1 MIENKKAKIFKHLVI
16 NDVEEDLIDKYT
28 IVDFSQSRI
37 YYKRDK
43 RLISNFIDI
52 LEDMHKSLS
61 NITKMN
67 IDNLLSN
74 KLDKSIKKD
83 KLYIFFENILK
94 NIWERSNIEDL
105 YVIFKNKLSLMI
117 KNIEKYKKTFKELS
131 KKTSDLN
138 TKLTEFKKNELEF
151 KEKTEKDFSE
161 MIGKWDKKTSNEMKE
176 KRNKV
181 YGNFKKDHEEYLKSL
196 EIINQAIIPYTE
208 AQNNAIKSSGE
219 NLSYLVKYIY
229 EKKIINDNEKDAYE
243 KTFFYEEE
251 AIEDFYRRNKKFN
264 KVSPFSW
271 REFIIRNIRH
281 VDKESAFELI
291 NEIILYFIKD
301 EEDSSYLLEKNNNF
315 YLFHQIFFGEKKDKK
330 LSEVVIK
337 DSQRRE
343 LLDFLNIKRMVKLKL
358 PEELITQISEILL
371 ELQKQAIE
379 EKNYKLADLIYVISS
394 TYYYENKER
403 KKIYISEIIKD
414 KEPFKNEEFIV
425 NMIGSLLRDELKKT
439 KFTDIAIDNT
449 ITTKITSSLGA
460 LNVTGFDKN
469 FVKNISTKVLK
480 HIGFDENIDKEK
492 IQFYECFVDGLYL
505 NAA

>member
-94 NIWERSNIEDL
+94 NIRERSNIEDL

-151 KEKTEKDFSE
+151 KEKIEKDFSE

-181 YGNFKKDHEEYLKSL
+181 FGNFKKDHEEYLKSL

-281 VDKESAFELI
+281 VDKESAF
-291 NEIILYFIKD
+291 
-301 EEDSSYLLEKNNNF
+301 
-315 YLFHQIFFGEKKDKK
+315 
-330 LSEVVIK
+330 
-337 DSQRRE
+337 
-343 LLDFLNIKRMVKLKL
+343 
-358 PEELITQISEILL
+358 
-371 ELQKQAIE
+371 
-379 EKNYKLADLIYVISS
+379 
-394 TYYYENKER
+394 
-403 KKIYISEIIKD
+403 
-414 KEPFKNEEFIV
+414 
-425 NMIGSLLRDELKKT
+425 
-439 KFTDIAIDNT
+439 
-449 ITTKITSSLGA
+449 
-460 LNVTGFDKN
+460 
-469 FVKNISTKVLK
+469 
-480 HIGFDENIDKEK
+480 
-492 IQFYECFVDGLYL
+492 
-505 NAA
+505 

>member
-43 RLISNFIDI
+43 RLIFNFIDI

-138 TKLTEFKKNELEF
+138 TKLTEFKTSELEF

-181 YGNFKKDHEEYLKSL
+181 FGNFKKDHEEYLKSL

-229 EKKIINDNEKDAYE
+229 EKK
-243 KTFFYEEE
+243 
-251 AIEDFYRRNKKFN
+251 
-264 KVSPFSW
+264 
-271 REFIIRNIRH
+271 
-281 VDKESAFELI
+281 L
-291 NEIILYFIKD
+291 
-301 EEDSSYLLEKNNNF
+301 
-315 YLFHQIFFGEKKDKK
+315 
-330 LSEVVIK
+330 
-337 DSQRRE
+337 
-343 LLDFLNIKRMVKLKL
+343 
-358 PEELITQISEILL
+358 
-371 ELQKQAIE
+371 
-379 EKNYKLADLIYVISS
+379 
-394 TYYYENKER
+394 
-403 KKIYISEIIKD
+403 
-414 KEPFKNEEFIV
+414 
-425 NMIGSLLRDELKKT
+425 
-439 KFTDIAIDNT
+439 
-449 ITTKITSSLGA
+449 
-460 LNVTGFDKN
+460 
-469 FVKNISTKVLK
+469 
-480 HIGFDENIDKEK
+480 
-492 IQFYECFVDGLYL
+492 
-505 NAA
+505 